1 MSDYTNGIH
10 KDFCN
15 ENNGPVLVQNVGELI
30 EQLKRLPP
38 ETELDTE
45 HSEFIRI
52 VVYNASDIPEVSFEE
67 CDE

>member
-15 ENNGPVLVQNVGELI
+15 ANYEPVLVQNVGELI

-38 ETELDTE
+38 GTKLDTE